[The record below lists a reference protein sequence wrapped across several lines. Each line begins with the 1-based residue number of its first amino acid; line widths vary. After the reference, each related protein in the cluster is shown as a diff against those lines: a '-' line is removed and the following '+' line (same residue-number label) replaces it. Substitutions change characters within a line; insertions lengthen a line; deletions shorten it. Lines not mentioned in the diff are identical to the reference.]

1 MFPLFHNMTEEDI
14 ERTLRCSGAK
24 EQLFGKNQLIIEH
37 GEEPKYLFILRSG
50 EVAICRDS
58 ISGNRMI
65 ISKLHNHG
73 NSFGEV
79 YLFLNDICYDFY
91 VVALEDSQIMQI
103 PKRFFYKTC
112 RNGCCAHQQIIK
124 NMLSILAGKAFFL
137 NQKLQVVSAG
147 SIRQK
152 ISRWIMQNI
161 QEDGV
166 VPLHLTREEM
176 ADYLGVPRPS
186 LSRELMAMQKEG
198 LIEVERK
205 RFIIHN
211 IERLEEII

>member
-1 MFPLFHNMTEEDI
+1 
-14 ERTLRCSGAK
+14 
-24 EQLFGKNQLIIEH
+24 
-37 GEEPKYLFILRSG
+37 
-50 EVAICRDS
+50 
-58 ISGNRMI
+58 
-65 ISKLHNHG
+65 
-73 NSFGEV
+73 
-79 YLFLNDICYDFY
+79 
-91 VVALEDSQIMQI
+91 
-103 PKRFFYKTC
+103 
-112 RNGCCAHQQIIK
+112 
-124 NMLSILAGKAFFL
+124 MLSILAGKAFFL

-198 LIEVERK
+198 
-205 RFIIHN
+205 FSG
-211 IERLEEII
+211 EE